1 MKKRLSLM
9 LVTLMAF
16 GSILAACGG
25 DESAAPADTNT
36 PTETSTDNT
45 ATPDESTAEEPD
57 ATEEPAA
64 ESDSAIGLTEAED
77 MSLNPAAAT
86 ARTDSAIIGL
96 VAPQGVFNPMFYQTT
111 YDAYVNNLIFPSL
124 LKIKGDG
131 TYEND
136 LAESI
141 DISDDNKTYTFKIR
155 DDANYTDG
163 TPVTAGD
170 YLFAMKVYMDASY
183 DGQSDPLS
191 WNVVGAQDYHDGKAK
206 DISGIKV
213 VDDKTVEVTV
223 SDYDAMT
230 QVNLGGVA
238 PLSEAY
244 YGKSYKQGD
253 VSSIKELN
261 NKPMGA
267 GPYKLTKYTAGQEV
281 DFEANE
287 NYYDGAPKI
296 PKLIYKVT
304 TDTTNMAML
313 QSGETDLDNVTVNE
327 DNVEELKSMGFLD
340 VDVLKNN
347 GYGYVAMNNNNPL
360 FTDPKVRQALTYGL
374 NRAEVVE
381 AAYGPYAEVINIPQS
396 DVSWAYTAENINT
409 YDYDPEK
416 AKQLLDE
423 AGWVEGSDGIREKD
437 GKKFEV
443 NFSATAD
450 NPVIDALI
458 PIMTENYEQLGI
470 KLVVETLDF
479 NAIMEKKDKG
489 DYDMFFAAWG
499 LTPDPDSTVYVTDG
513 AQNNSGYS
521 NKEVDELYKQGKKE
535 LDLEKRKA
543 IYAEIYQKINADAPE
558 ILMYQRTNMNAI
570 NGRLDGWDVTP
581 YKEFPYSLHQVEIS
595 Q

>member
-9 LVTLMAF
+9 LVTIMAF

-25 DESAAPADTNT
+25 GEEAAAPADNG
-36 PTETSTDNT
+36 TEATAPADNAGET
-45 ATPDESTAEEPD
+45 GETGT
-57 ATEEPAA
+57 EPA
-64 ESDSAIGLTEAED
+64 EGGESAIGLTEAED
-77 MSLNPAAAT
+77 MSMNPAPAL
-86 ARTDSAIIGL
+86 ARTDSAILGT
-96 VAPQGVFNPMFYQTT
+96 VAPQGVFNPLFQQTA
-111 YDAYVNNLIFPSL
+111 YDVAIDDTIFSSMI
-124 LKIKGDG
+124 KIKADG

-136 LAESI
+136 LAEEI
-141 DISDDNKTYTFKIR
+141 EISEDNKTYTFHLR
-155 DDANYTDG
+155 DAKYSDG
-163 TPVTAGD
+163 TPVTAND
-170 YLFAMKVYMDASY
+170 YLFTIKMYMDSSY

-191 WNVVGAQDYHDGKAK
+191 WNVVGAKEYNAGTAK
-206 DISGIKV
+206 EISGIKV
-213 VDDKTVEVTV
+213 IDDKTVSVTV

-230 QVNLGGVA
+230 QINLGAVA
-238 PLSEAY
+238 PMSEAY
-244 YGKSYKQGD
+244 YGAGYKQGD
-253 VSSIKELN
+253 LSSVKQLN
-261 NKPMGA
+261 NKPMGS

-281 DFEANE
+281 DLQANE
-287 NYYDGAPKI
+287 NYYGDKAKI
-296 PKLIYKVT
+296 PNLIYKVT

-340 VDVLKNN
+340 VNVLKNN
-347 GYGYVAMNNNNPL
+347 GYGYVAMNNKNPL
-360 FTDPKVRQALTYGL
+360 FSDKAVRQALTFGL

-396 DVSWAYTAENINT
+396 DVSWAYTADGIEA

-416 AKQLLDE
+416 AKSMLDE
-423 AGWVEGSDGIREKD
+423 AGWTVGADGIREKD
-437 GKKFEV
+437 GKKFEI

-450 NPVIDALI
+450 NPVVDALI
-458 PIMTENYEQLGI
+458 PIMTENYEALGI
-470 KLVVETLDF
+470 KLVTETLDF

-499 LTPDPDSTVYVTDG
+499 LTPDPDTTVYITDG

-521 NKEVDELYKQGKKE
+521 NPAVDELYAKGKKE

-543 IYAEIYQKINADAPE
+543 IYAEAYQTINEDAPE
-558 ILMYQRTNMNAI
+558 ILMYQRTNMLAI

-581 YKEFPYSLHQVEIS
+581 YKEYQHSLNQVEIA

>member
-25 DESAAPADTNT
+25 EEAASTDTTT
-36 PTETSTDNT
+36 PTETATDT
-45 ATPDESTAEEPD
+45 TTPDET
-57 ATEEPAA
+57 ATEETGTDS
-64 ESDSAIGLTEAED
+64 ESAIGLTEAED
-77 MSLNPAAAT
+77 IAT
-86 ARTDSAIIGL
+86 GNDTALARTDSAIIGT
-96 VAPQGVFNPMFYQTT
+96 VAPQGIFNPLFHQTSYDFYVD
-111 YDAYVNNLIFPSL
+111 YLIFPSL
-124 LKIKGDG
+124 TKVKTDG

-136 LAESI
+136 LADDI
-141 DISDDNKTYTFKIR
+141 KISDDNKTYTFHIR
-155 DDANYTDG
+155 DDANYSDG
-163 TPVTAGD
+163 TPVKASD
-170 YLFAMKVYMDASY
+170 YLFTMKLYMDASY

-191 WNVVGAQDYHDGKAK
+191 WNVVGADEYNKGTAT

-213 VDDKTVEVTV
+213 IDDKTVEVTV

-230 QVNLGGVA
+230 QVNLGGIA

-244 YGKSYKQGD
+244 YGANYKQGEIAS
-253 VSSIKELN
+253 VKEFN
-261 NKPMGA
+261 TKPMGA
-267 GPYKLTKYTAGQEV
+267 GPYKLTKYAAGQEV

-304 TDTTNMAML
+304 TDTTNLAML
-313 QSGETDLDNVTVNE
+313 QNGESDLDNITVTE
-327 DNVEELKSMGFLD
+327 DNVEELKAAGFLD
-340 VDVLKNN
+340 VNILKNN
-347 GYGYVAMNNNNPL
+347 GYGYVAMNNKNPM
-360 FTDPKVRQALTYGL
+360 FADVKVRQALTYGL

-396 DVSWAYTAENINT
+396 DVSWAYTSENIDP
-409 YDYDPEK
+409 YDYDIEK
-416 AKQLLDE
+416 AKALLDE

-450 NPVIDALI
+450 NPVVDALI
-458 PIMTENYEQLGI
+458 PIMTQNYEELGV
-470 KLVVETLDF
+470 KLIVETLDF
-479 NAIMEKKDKG
+479 NAIMEKKDRG

-499 LTPDPDSTVYVTDG
+499 LTPDPDSTVYITDG

-521 NKEVDELYKQGKKE
+521 NPKVDELYKEGKKE

-543 IYAEIYQKINADAPE
+543 IYAEAYQLINADAPE
-558 ILMYQRTNMNAI
+558 ILMYQRTNMLGI
-570 NGRLDGWDVTP
+570 NGRLDGWDVSP
-581 YKEFPYSLHQVEIS
+581 YKDFPLSLHQVEIA